1 MGTSNVIKSVLSS
14 SSFSDTARNEL
25 GMIDRRLAELA
36 FGATDVPDVGTPSAR
51 KVERMRALLLS
62 IFPEPAESR
71 QIESLLAHVT
81 GFSGETIC
89 QFIREK
95 CSR

>member
-1 MGTSNVIKSVLSS
+1 MGTLNVIKSVLSS
-14 SSFSDTARNEL
+14 SSFSDAARKEL
-25 GMIDRRLAELA
+25 GMIDHRLAELA
-36 FGATDVPDVGTPSAR
+36 SGATDVPDVGTPSAWT
-51 KVERMRALLLS
+51 VERLRALLLS

-71 QIESLLAHVT
+71 QIELLLAHGT
-81 GFSGETIC
+81 GFFGKTVC